1 MPSKANFLA
10 EGSIFRGEKVGGVC
24 SKSWG
29 STQKL
34 CTEARDTGVKLVEN
48 ILWHFQQ
55 KETRESF
62 PWWKQPNYCW
72 AFTGQMEFGSEKKIQ
87 KPLPTPI
94 FGVTGRGFDGA
105 FEFKPG
111 WHTDTISGLKN
122 FKRRSN
128 EPKKFAA
135 ARARSAGS
143 CADRNK

>member
-1 MPSKANFLA
+1 MH
-10 EGSIFRGEKVGGVC
+10 EGKREHACEVC
-24 SKSWG
+24 SKSYR

-34 CTEARDTGVKLVEN
+34 CMKARDTSVKLMVN

-55 KETRESF
+55 KQTRESF

-128 EPKKFAA
+128 EPKKIDA